1 MGFFDRLFG
10 SSVDDAASRRYLPPD
25 AHELLI
31 RYAKQ
36 AVAPGLDDQ
45 YAHSQVNTIQ
55 ANVYLRA
62 EADPTDLYTELKSLV
77 DDQPG
82 WVAVGAAW
90 FIKDL
95 GVPHYQSHPIAC
107 ELMELATEFLRTRN
121 IQHYVLAPIQMD
133 WWLQSHRGESWLT
146 YPPLPDR
153 SRYPIADLEPGEERP
168 IVRWGPLG
176 NNNVIV
182 MKREQDGTYAAYIRY
197 PRGEDP
203 TEPVPDDWQWYTN
216 ADRYNLAVYVTS
228 TFNNIPQWVS
238 PDFVPYMLPA
248 PDYS

>member
-1 MGFFDRLFG
+1 MGLFDRIFG
-10 SSVDDAASRRYLPPD
+10 TPSQGRDERLLPSDARQ
-25 AHELLI
+25 LLI
-31 RYAKQ
+31 RYARQ
-36 AVAPGLDDQ
+36 EIVPGHEDLE
-45 YAHSQVNTIQ
+45 ARRRISSLEGAI
-55 ANVYLRA
+55 YLRI
-62 EADPTDLYTELKSLV
+62 EADPTVLYSELAAVAAGQK
-77 DDQPG
+77 D
-82 WVAVGAAW
+82 WAAVGAAW

-95 GVPHYQSHPIAC
+95 GVPGYQSHPIAC
-107 ELMELATEFLRTRN
+107 ELMELATEFLRARN
-121 IQHYVLAPIQMD
+121 IQHYVLAPSQMA
-133 WWLQSHRGESWLT
+133 WWSQSHRGESWLT

-197 PRGEDP
+197 PRSQDP
-203 TEPVPDDWQWYTN
+203 TEPIADDWQWYKN
-216 ADRYNLAVYVTS
+216 ADRYNLAVYVTG